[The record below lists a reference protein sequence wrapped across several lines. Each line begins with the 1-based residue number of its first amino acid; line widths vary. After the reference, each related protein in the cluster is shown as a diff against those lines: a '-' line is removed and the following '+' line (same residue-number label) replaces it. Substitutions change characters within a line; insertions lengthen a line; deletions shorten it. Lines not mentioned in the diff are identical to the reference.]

1 MSTTLEPDTDAGLP
15 DLSPAAR
22 RDFAVIIPAYDEA
35 DNAADLV
42 RELRAT
48 FERHRLE
55 GEVVVVDDGSRDGTA
70 DAVLREAAGWDRLRV
85 VRHRR
90 NFGKTEALV
99 TGAEHTS
106 ATWLVLFDA
115 DLQ

>member
-48 FERHRLE
+48 FERHPLE
-55 GEVVVVDDGSRDGTA
+55 GEDVDEDDGQRDGTA
-70 DAVLREAAGWDRLRV
+70 
-85 VRHRR
+85 
-90 NFGKTEALV
+90 
-99 TGAEHTS
+99 GAELRAAARVDPQGVAPHRLNIRKAEQL
-106 ATWLVLFDA
+106 ATGDV
-115 DLQ
+115 